1 MEGET
6 GDELEDVHGFVF
18 SKLKSL
24 HPDKGDKLA
33 EMKQYLLGKMDQ
45 VDVPYKKVQYHSCED
60 SESTCWKGTLPRDF

>member
-1 MEGET
+1 MDREKFKGLLILQAQDDTKLVAEEGGVEGET

-33 EMKQYLLGKMDQ
+33 EMKQYLLGRMDQ
-45 VDVPYKKVQYHSCED
+45 VDV
-60 SESTCWKGTLPRDF
+60 

>member
-1 MEGET
+1 VAEEGGVEGET

-45 VDVPYKKVQYHSCED
+45 VDVPYKKV
-60 SESTCWKGTLPRDF
+60 P